1 MNATVFA
8 DKRFMFQSNVIF
20 HISYYALWVAAAQ
33 HAVRDLFQHYDSSVN
48 EKETSANEFVL
59 VIRKGLTT

>member
-1 MNATVFA
+1 
-8 DKRFMFQSNVIF
+8 MFQSNVIF